1 MRLWKHVVTCSGG
14 QKQHGTGLFDT
25 HTNLYSVD
33 YTANSI
39 KNLKLWPSISSVFP
53 QNSSEAQRKKKIT
66 CWPDWLNYF
75 PFLEIFSVWGQR
87 VASPDFLKESVVRKL
102 QNLIKTWSLINFIL
116 SSYYDFVP
124 CQPGCQSDS
133 LFNFMKQGL
142 DLIYVTY
149 QLMVDTD
156 GQTVWESTGPTYY
169 PLRAESWQ
177 QIYRIYFQSWLAL
190 CRKSLNNYSF
200 LLIKGK
206 SKNNKRTI

>member
-39 KNLKLWPSISSVFP
+39 KNLKLWPSVSSVFP

-87 VASPDFLKESVVRKL
+87 VASPDFLKESVVRML
-102 QNLIKTWSLINFIL
+102 QNLIKTCTASLWSISSFHRITTLCHVSQAVSRTHYLISWN
-116 SSYYDFVP
+116 
-124 CQPGCQSDS
+124 
-133 LFNFMKQGL
+133 
-142 DLIYVTY
+142 TY
-149 QLMVDTD
+149 HM
-156 GQTVWESTGPTYY
+156 SH
-169 PLRAESWQ
+169 
-177 QIYRIYFQSWLAL
+177 I
-190 CRKSLNNYSF
+190 N
-200 LLIKGK
+200 
-206 SKNNKRTI
+206 

>member
-39 KNLKLWPSISSVFP
+39 KNLKLWPSVSSVFP

-87 VASPDFLKESVVRKL
+87 VASPDFLKESVVRRL

-133 LFNFMKQGL
+133 LFNFMKH
-142 DLIYVTY
+142 ISHVTY
-149 QLMVDTD
+149 QLMVDRRPD
-156 GQTVWESTGPTYY
+156 GHTVGECTESHWELKADNRFIEYIFNLDLLY
-169 PLRAESWQ
+169 AE
-177 QIYRIYFQSWLAL
+177 
-190 CRKSLNNYSF
+190 N
-200 LLIKGK
+200 LLIITH
-206 SKNNKRTI
+206 SYS